1 MAWVMATS
9 VTVHRFLNGDMVSV
23 APNSEG
29 VKGRYFQFWSYSVIT
44 LGFSLFFSGLV
55 GWVGGASES
64 ICLVRCGHSGTAAQQ
79 PAHSQ
84 PRFDDG
90 NYAV

>member
-1 MAWVMATS
+1 MGLGVVLHVKLLLQVVVKRLRLVKVHNLLDGSVVLDGVRAVM
-9 VTVHRFLNGDMVSV
+9 VER
-23 APNSEG
+23 
-29 VKGRYFQFWSYSVIT
+29 
-44 LGFSLFFSGLV
+44 LV

-64 ICLVRCGHSGTAAQQ
+64 ICLVRCGHSSTAAQQ